1 MNKLKVVN
9 LGAAALCVSLLAG
22 CSGTNFDGDYAI
34 NKEKTLNSP
43 AIKEAEEMS
52 PMMAGMQKM
61 LIGTMLNAVPKMKIN
76 DGVVK
81 IGTNTC
87 EINSSDEL
95 MCGEDE
101 PSGTISKTEGG
112 VVVVMQGNDGRVD
125 LHYDLLAKQ

>member
-22 CSGTNFDGDYAI
+22 CLGTNFDGDYAI